1 MPRGNRA
8 SIAEGSCPLE
18 KINNEIAKGAVWMVA
33 FKLIDRGVG
42 LASTIVLARLLAPA
56 DFGLIAI
63 AMMLI
68 GALQLLFAF
77 NFDVHLIQSA
87 KAGRDQFDTVWTF
100 NLIFGAACAVLLS
113 ALAHAVSRFY
123 HEPRLEAVVYTLAFG
138 CFAAGFSNIGPVI
151 FRREMRF
158 DREFKF
164 MLGKR
169 LAPVLVTIPIAI
181 WLHSYWALAIGQLAG
196 TLASVLLSY
205 QVSDYRPKFSL
216 KARSE
221 LFHASKWLF
230 INNMLQFLNGRAAEF
245 VIGKFAGVAGL
256 GVYTISSEIATLPT
270 TELVAPINRAA
281 FPGYSRLAHDI
292 DQLRNSFLGVISAIA
307 LFALPAGIGIVVVAD
322 LMVPAVL
329 GAKWLTA
336 IPLIQVLAV
345 YGVLT
350 SLQTNISYVYLAV
363 GRPRLITAVAAAQFV
378 VLLALLLPATWRWG
392 ATGAAWSFL
401 ITALC
406 MVPVNQVLIAKQL
419 RLSAVGYA
427 ARLWRPAL
435 AALLMAMAVAGVK
448 RYLAL
453 GNETHAY
460 VLALLLC
467 CAAGAVVYAVSLYAL
482 WRLSGRPEGAERA
495 CLGRVEQVLRKCGMS
510 LKLV

>member
-1 MPRGNRA
+1 
-8 SIAEGSCPLE
+8 LE
-18 KINNEIAKGAVWMVA
+18 KINNEIAKGAAWMVA

-42 LASTIVLARLLAPA
+42 LASTIVLARLLAPE

-77 NFDVHLIQSA
+77 NFDVHLIQDPN
-87 KAGRDQFDTVWTF
+87 AGRDQFDTAWTF
-100 NLIFGAACAVLLS
+100 NVIFGVLCAVLLS
-113 ALAHAVSRFY
+113 GLAHIVALFY
-123 HEPRLEAVVYTLAFG
+123 HEPRLEAVIYTLAAG
-138 CFAAGFSNIGPVI
+138 CFAAGFANIGPVI

-158 DREFKF
+158 DREFAF

-181 WLHSYWALAIGQLAG
+181 WQRSYWALAIGQLTG

-205 QVSDYRPKFSL
+205 YVSAYRPRFSL
-216 KARSE
+216 KAKAE

-230 INNMLQFLNGRAAEF
+230 INSMLQFLNGRAAEF

-256 GVYTISSEIATLPT
+256 GVYTISSEISTLPT

-281 FPGYSRLAHDI
+281 FPGYARLAHDI
-292 DQLRNSFLGVISAIA
+292 DQLRNSFLGVISVIA
-307 LFALPAGIGIVVVAD
+307 LFALPAGIGIVAVAD

-329 GAKWLTA
+329 GWQWLNA

-350 SLQTNISYVYLAV
+350 ALQTNISYVYLAV
-363 GRPRLITAVAAAQFV
+363 GRPRLITAVAAAQFG
-378 VLLALLLPATWRWG
+378 VLLALLLPATWYWG

-401 ITALC
+401 ITAIC
-406 MVPVNQVLIAKQL
+406 MVPVNQVLISRQL
-419 RLSAVGYA
+419 RLSALAYA

-435 AALLMAMAVAGVK
+435 ASCVMAMAVLAVK
-448 RYLAL
+448 RQLNLA
-453 GNETHAY
+453 NATDKATHAY

-467 CAAGAVVYAVSLYAL
+467 VAVGAVVYAAAVYLL
-482 WRLSGRPEGAERA
+482 WRLSSRPEGAESA
-495 CLGRVEQVLRKCGMS
+495 CLYRAGQVVRKLGLRLGP
-510 LKLV
+510 V

>member
-1 MPRGNRA
+1 VAG
-8 SIAEGSCPLE
+8 PLE

-42 LASTIVLARLLAPA
+42 LVSTIVLARLLAPA

-68 GALQLLFAF
+68 AALQLLFAF
-77 NFDVHLIQSA
+77 NFDVHLIQKA
-87 KAGRDQFDTVWTF
+87 DAGRDQFDTVWTF
-100 NLIFGAACAVLLS
+100 NVLFGILCAALLA
-113 ALAHAVSRFY
+113 ALAHFVAGFY
-123 HEPRLEAVVYTLAFG
+123 HEPRLEAVVYTLAVG
-138 CFAAGFSNIGPVI
+138 CFAAGFANIGPVI

-158 DREFKF
+158 DREFKY

-181 WLHSYWALAIGQLAG
+181 WQHSYWALAIGQLTG
-196 TLASVLLSY
+196 TFGAVLLSY
-205 QVSDYRPKFSL
+205 LVSDYRPRFSL

-230 INNMLQFLNGRAAEF
+230 INNLLQFLNGRAAEF

-256 GVYTISSEIATLPT
+256 GVYTISSEISTLPT

-292 DQLRNSFLGVISAIA
+292 AHLRNSFLGVISIIA
-307 LFALPAGIGIVVVAD
+307 LFALPAGIGIVAVAD

-329 GAKWLTA
+329 GWKWLNA

-350 SLQTNISYVYLAV
+350 ALQSNIGYVYLAV
-363 GRPRLITAVAAAQFV
+363 GRPRLITAVAAIQFV

-401 ITALC
+401 ITAIC
-406 MVPVNQVLIAKQL
+406 MVPVNQVLIARQL
-419 RLSAVGYA
+419 QLSVAGYA
-427 ARLWRPAL
+427 ARLWRPVL
-435 AALLMAMAVAGVK
+435 AALVMA
-448 RYLAL
+448 LAL
-453 GNETHAY
+453 VAIKRQLHLGGETHAY

-467 CAAGAVVYAVSLYAL
+467 VAAGALVYAATLYLL
-482 WRLSGRPEGAERA
+482 WRLSARPEGAERA
-495 CLGRVEQVLRKCGMS
+495 CLDRAEQVFRKFGLH

>member
-1 MPRGNRA
+1 
-8 SIAEGSCPLE
+8 
-18 KINNEIAKGAVWMVA
+18 MVA
-33 FKLIDRGVG
+33 LKLIDRGVG
-42 LASTIVLARLLAPA
+42 LASAIVLARLLAPA

-77 NFDVHLIQSA
+77 NFDVHLIQ
-87 KAGRDQFDTVWTF
+87 KADTGRDQFDTVWTF
-100 NLIFGAACAVLLS
+100 NVLFGMLCAVLLTG
-113 ALAHAVSRFY
+113 LAHVVAGFY
-123 HEPRLEAVVYTLAFG
+123 HEPRLEAVVYTLAGG
-138 CFAAGFSNIGPVI
+138 CFAAGFANIGPVM

-164 MLGKR
+164 MLAKR
-169 LAPVLVTIPIAI
+169 LAPVMVTIPIAI
-181 WLHSYWALAIGQLAG
+181 WQRSYWALAIGQLTG

-205 QVSDYRPKFSL
+205 YVSNYRPRFSL

-230 INNMLQFLNGRAAEF
+230 INNLLGFLNGRAAEF

-256 GVYTISSEIATLPT
+256 GVYTISSEISTLPT

-292 DQLRNSFLGVISAIA
+292 DQLRNSFLGVISIIA
-307 LFALPAGIGIVVVAD
+307 LFALPAGFGIVAVAD

-329 GAKWLTA
+329 GWKWLNA
-336 IPLIQVLAV
+336 IPLIQVLAM

-350 SLQTNISYVYLAV
+350 ALQTNIGYVYLAV
-363 GRPRLITAVAAAQFV
+363 GRPRLITAVAAAQFI
-378 VLLALLLPATWRWG
+378 VLLALLLPATWYWG
-392 ATGAAWSFL
+392 AIGAAWSFL
-401 ITALC
+401 ITAIC
-406 MVPVNQVLIAKQL
+406 MVPVNQVLIARQL
-419 RLSAVGYA
+419 HLSTFGYV

-435 AALLMAMAVAGVK
+435 AACVMAMVLIGIK
-448 RYLAL
+448 RQLHL
-453 GNETHAY
+453 GGETHAY
-460 VLALLLC
+460 VIALLLC
-467 CAAGAVVYAVSLYAL
+467 VAAGALAYAATLYL
-482 WRLSGRPEGAERA
+482 FWRMSARPEGAERA
-495 CLGRVEQVLRKCGMS
+495 CLDRVQQVCRKFGMR

>member
-1 MPRGNRA
+1 M
-8 SIAEGSCPLE
+8 PLE
-18 KINNEIAKGAVWMVA
+18 KINTEIAKGALWMVA
-33 FKLIDRGVG
+33 FKLIDRGIG
-42 LASTIVLARLLAPA
+42 LASTVVLARLLVPA

-87 KAGRDQFDTVWTF
+87 HAGRDQFDTVWTF
-100 NLIFGAACAVLLS
+100 NLIFGVLCAALLAV
-113 ALAHAVSRFY
+113 LAHAVALFY
-123 HEPRLEAVVYTLAFG
+123 HEPRLEAVVYTLAVG
-138 CFAAGFSNIGPVI
+138 CFAGGFANIGPVI

-158 DREFKF
+158 DREFNY

-181 WLHSYWALAIGQLAG
+181 WQRSYWALAIGQLSG

-205 QVSDYRPKFSL
+205 YVSNYRPRFSL
-216 KARSE
+216 TAKAE

-230 INNMLQFLNGRAAEF
+230 INNLLGFLNGRAAEF

-256 GVYTISSEIATLPT
+256 GLYTISSEISTLPT

-281 FPGYSRLAHDI
+281 FPGYARLAHDLE
-292 DQLRNSFLGVISAIA
+292 QLRHSFLGVISAIA

-329 GAKWLTA
+329 GWNWLSA

-350 SLQTNISYVYLAV
+350 ALQSNIGYVYLAL
-363 GRPRLITAVAAAQFV
+363 GRPRMITAVAALQFLA
-378 VLLALLLPATWRWG
+378 LLALLLPATWYWG
-392 ATGAAWSFL
+392 APGAAWSFL

-406 MVPVNQVLIAKQL
+406 MVPVNQMLIARQL
-419 RLSAVGYA
+419 HLSAFDYA

-435 AALLMAMAVAGVK
+435 ASLAMAAALLLLK
-448 RYLAL
+448 RQFAL
-453 GNETHAY
+453 GHETHLY
-460 VLALLLC
+460 VAALLLC
-467 CAAGAVVYAVSLYAL
+467 VLLGAVVYAIALYAL
-482 WRLSGRPEGAERA
+482 WRLAARPPGAERA
-495 CLGRVEQVLRKCGMS
+495 CLERAEQLLRKCGVR
-510 LKLV
+510 LTLC